1 MFFCYLYKK
10 RHMKHLFLFLS
21 LFVFNY
27 MFSQSLSSLENEI
40 LTVFKNH
47 KMRLNGDLVKLNYG
61 MSNSCR
67 EHSKL
72 MSTTGNFEHVDLS
85 TVIGKSEIIQQN
97 NNFMR
102 TNKEV
107 AKAVLDL
114 FLTSPSH
121 KYLLEDFSNEIG
133 IGVYVDSEGLV
144 WVTVRFL

>member
-1 MFFCYLYKK
+1 
-10 RHMKHLFLFLS
+10 
-21 LFVFNY
+21 
-27 MFSQSLSSLENEI
+27 
-40 LTVFKNH
+40 
-47 KMRLNGDLVKLNYG
+47 MRLNGDLVKLNYG

-72 MSTTGNFEHVDLS
+72 MATTGNFEHVDLS